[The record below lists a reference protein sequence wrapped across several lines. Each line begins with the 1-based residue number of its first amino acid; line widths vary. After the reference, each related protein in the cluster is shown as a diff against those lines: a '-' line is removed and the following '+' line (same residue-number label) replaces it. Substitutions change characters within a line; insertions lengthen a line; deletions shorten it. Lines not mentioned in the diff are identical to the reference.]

1 MTEHAREN
9 EVNVGDYIYSRGTHR
24 RGGVRTAG
32 VWRNGLHS
40 GEVVMMQYTTCPD
53 CGANLDHGE
62 VCDCVK
68 KGKEA
73 IHNES
78 ADIDRPA

>member
-1 MTEHAREN
+1 
-9 EVNVGDYIYSRGTHR
+9 
-24 RGGVRTAG
+24 
-32 VWRNGLHS
+32 
-40 GEVVMMQYTTCPD
+40 MMQYTTCPD

-68 KGKEA
+68 KGKEND
-73 IHNES
+73 NES